1 MTDGGCRI
9 DWTQGFPQNESFR
22 LKNKPKIC
30 LINDF
35 LFGRHNFSAEDTAS
49 QVSFAPLGLGF
60 GLNSYLWLTQR
71 ALFFH
76 RYAAQ
81 FCARCNA

>member
-9 DWTQGFPQNESFR
+9 DWTQGFPQNESLR
-22 LKNKPKIC
+22 LKNKPKVC

-49 QVSFAPLGLGF
+49 QVSFAPPGLGLVSIRSY
-60 GLNSYLWLTQR
+60 GLR
-71 ALFFH
+71 RGALFFQ